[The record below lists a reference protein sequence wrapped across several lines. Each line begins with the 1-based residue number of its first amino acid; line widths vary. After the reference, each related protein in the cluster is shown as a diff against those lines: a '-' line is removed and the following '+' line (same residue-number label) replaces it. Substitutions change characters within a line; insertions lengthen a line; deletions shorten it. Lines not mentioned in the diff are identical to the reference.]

1 MGDELARPHTQPPA
15 GLHVLSTETP
25 ACVHHWLL
33 GEPVG
38 GQILGQCKRCGARRR
53 YSNAIEG
60 IDRFDDYREITA
72 TSEYYAQR
80 ASA

>member
-1 MGDELARPHTQPPA
+1 MGDEPIQ
-15 GLHVLSTETP
+15 LHALTSDAP

-33 GEPVG
+33 GDPVG
-38 GQILGQCKRCGARRR
+38 NQIIGRCKRCGARRV
-53 YSNAIEG
+53 YSNSIEG
-60 IDRFDDYREITA
+60 TDRFDDYREITA

>member
-1 MGDELARPHTQPPA
+1 MGEEPTPHHALTA
-15 GLHVLSTETP
+15 DTS

-38 GQILGQCKRCGARRR
+38 NQIPGLCKRCGARRV
-53 YSNAIEG
+53 YSNSIEG
-60 IDRFDDYREITA
+60 TDRFDDYREITA